1 MAAKR
6 SRFGAAALLT
16 TLASASAKVQVVS
29 AGLGRT
35 GSSSLNEA
43 LAQLGHNV
51 TLGIPEMF
59 SEYLDEFKA
68 LNAGSLDAKGFLEKM
83 DARGYTVVGYDM
95 ASTEFW
101 RLAATMG
108 LKIILTERDS
118 PEVWATSVSK
128 TIASHGD
135 LFTSRPFTFFESF
148 RVAVPYMKEMLR
160 VHGVNDGQ
168 PATALEE
175 RERLIRAYEKYSR
188 DVKATVPRANLLV
201 FNVKQ
206 GWRPLCEFL
215 EVEAC
220 PTTPFPHV
228 MTSFEMQ
235 VVTVVMRTVT
245 WVWPLLPLVPLLLLW
260 GVYRCV
266 SRRRARRVKHE

>member
-1 MAAKR
+1 MAALI
-6 SRFGAAALLT
+6 A
-16 TLASASAKVQVVS
+16 TLASSAKVQVVS

-43 LAQLGHNV
+43 LAQLGHNC

-101 RLAATMG
+101 RLAASMG

-148 RVAVPYMKEMLR
+148 RVAVPYMEEMLR
-160 VHGVNDGQ
+160 IHGVTLDG
-168 PATALEE
+168 PPE
-175 RERLIRAYEKYSR
+175 RERLVAAYEKYSR

-266 SRRRARRVKHE
+266 ARRRARRVKRE

>member
-1 MAAKR
+1 MASAMR
-6 SRFGAAALLT
+6 SAFGAAALLT

-68 LNAGSLDAKGFLEKM
+68 LNAGSLDAKGFIAKM

-101 RLAATMG
+101 RLAESMG

-118 PEVWATSVSK
+118 PEVWATSVAA

-148 RVAVPYMKEMLR
+148 RVAVPFMEEMLR
-160 VHGVNDGQ
+160 IHGVTQDGE
-168 PATALEE
+168 PAAA
-175 RERLIRAYEKYSR
+175 RERMVRAYEKYSR

-260 GVYRCV
+260 GAYRCV
-266 SRRRARRVKHE
+266 SRRRARRVKRE